1 MHKAEPRLAISYEQ
15 GLYGK
20 PRAPHPNPVGPLRRA
35 QTTIH
40 SLSDLKNLFQL
51 SLHFCRH
58 MSLQMADAGVLKLA
72 TDKTLQATTASVT
85 TTIFI

>member
-1 MHKAEPRLAISYEQ
+1 
-15 GLYGK
+15 
-20 PRAPHPNPVGPLRRA
+20 
-35 QTTIH
+35 
-40 SLSDLKNLFQL
+40 
-51 SLHFCRH
+51 

>member
-1 MHKAEPRLAISYEQ
+1 MHKAEPRLAIPYEQ
-15 GLYGK
+15 DLYGK

-35 QTTIH
+35 ETTIH

-51 SLHFCRH
+51 PCTSAAYVVTDGGRWSAQTGHG
-58 MSLQMADAGVLKLA
+58 QDAAGN
-72 TDKTLQATTASVT
+72 DSSVT